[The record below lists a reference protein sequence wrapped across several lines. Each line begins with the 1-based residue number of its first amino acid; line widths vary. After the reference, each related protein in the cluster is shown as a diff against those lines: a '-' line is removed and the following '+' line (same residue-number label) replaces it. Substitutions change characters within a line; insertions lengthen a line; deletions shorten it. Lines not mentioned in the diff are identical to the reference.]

1 MTWLTKIV
9 PDLRSRRARSSF
21 GSAGELHRLVIGLA
35 AHSLGEE
42 QVESPRRQAG
52 LLFRLEE
59 SQGAPVLLVQSADAL
74 NADALG
80 AGFGSMVERDLTPF
94 LEGLEKGAE
103 VRYRIAAAPS
113 KRLGKSEHNAERL
126 GDRAE
131 QLSEL
136 AQPGKRTYTRP
147 LFGEQAEEWWRERA
161 ERHGLDLSDVASTGA
176 VPALDRGRSGKR
188 GVRIHVTRFDGHAV
202 VRDPDALREA
212 VRNGIGRSKAFG
224 CGMLSLAPAGW

>member
-1 MTWLTKIV
+1 MQ
-9 PDLRSRRARSSF
+9 
-21 GSAGELHRLVIGLA
+21 GELHPLVIGLA
-35 AHSLGEE
+35 APGLGEE

-212 VRNGIGRSKAFG
+212 VRNGIGRSKAVG

>member
-1 MTWLTKIV
+1 MTRLTKIT
-9 PDLRSRRARSSF
+9 PDLGSRRARTCF
-21 GSAGELHRLVIGLA
+21 GSAGELHRLVIALA

-42 QVESPRRQAG
+42 KVESPRERAG

-59 SQGAPVLLVQSADAL
+59 SQGTPVLLVQSADAL

-80 AGFGSMVERDLTPF
+80 TGFGSMVERDLTPF
-94 LEGLEKGAE
+94 LDGLEKGTA

-113 KRLGKSEHNAERL
+113 KRLGKSENNAERL
-126 GDRAE
+126 GERAKE
-131 QLSEL
+131 LGEL
-136 AQPGKRTYTRP
+136 ARPGKRTYTRP

-161 ERHGLDLSDVASTGA
+161 ERHGLDLSEVASTGA
-176 VPALDRGRSGKR
+176 GPALDPGRSGKR
-188 GVRIHVTRFDGHAV
+188 GVRVHVTRFDGYAV

-212 VRNGIGRSKAFG
+212 VRNGIGRGKSFG

>member
-9 PDLRSRRARSSF
+9 PDLGSRRARSCF

-42 QVESPRRQAG
+42 RVESPRQRAG
-52 LLFRLEE
+52 LLFRVEE
-59 SQGAPVLLVQSADAL
+59 TRGAPVLLVQSSGSL

-94 LEGLEKGAE
+94 LEGLEKGTE

-113 KRLGKSEHNAERL
+113 KRLGKSDLNAERL
-126 GDRAE
+126 GKRAE
-131 QLSEL
+131 RLGEL

-147 LFGEQAEEWWRERA
+147 LFGEQAEQWWRERA
-161 ERHGLDLSDVASTGA
+161 QRHGLDLSDVVSSGA
-176 VPALDRGRSGKR
+176 VPSLDQGRTGKR

-212 VRNGIGRSKAFG
+212 VRNGIGRGKSFG

>member
-1 MTWLTKIV
+1 MTWLTKIT
-9 PDLRSRRARSSF
+9 PDLGSRRARACF
-21 GSAGELHRLVIGLA
+21 GSAGELHRLVIKLA
-35 AHSLGEE
+35 SHSLSEE
-42 QVESPRRQAG
+42 RAKSPRQRAG

-59 SQGAPVLLVQSADAL
+59 IQGAPLLLVQSANAL

-94 LEGLEKGAE
+94 LNGLEKGAE

-113 KRLGKSEHNAERL
+113 KRLGRSENNAGRL

-131 QLSEL
+131 ELGEL

-147 LFGEQAEEWWRERA
+147 LFGEQAEEWWRQRA
-161 ERHGLDLSDVASTGA
+161 ERHGLDLSEVASTGSG
-176 VPALDRGRSGKR
+176 PALDPGRSGKR
-188 GVRIHVTRFDGHAV
+188 SVRIHVTRFDGHAV

-212 VRNGIGRSKAFG
+212 VRSGIGRGKSFG

>member
-9 PDLRSRRARSSF
+9 PDLGSRRARSCF

-42 QVESPRRQAG
+42 RVDSPRQRAG

-59 SQGAPVLLVQSADAL
+59 TQGTPVLLVQSSGAL

-80 AGFGSMVERDLTPF
+80 AGFGSMVERDLTSF
-94 LEGLEKGAE
+94 LDGLEKGAE

-113 KRLGKSEHNAERL
+113 KRLGKSDRNAERL

-131 QLSEL
+131 QLGEL
-136 AQPGKRTYTRP
+136 AQPGKRAYTRP
-147 LFGEQAEEWWRERA
+147 LFGEQAEEWWRDRA

-176 VPALDRGRSGKR
+176 VPSLDRGRSGKR
-188 GVRIHVTRFDGHAV
+188 GVRIHVTRFDGYAV
-202 VRDPDALREA
+202 VRDPDTLREA
-212 VRNGIGRSKAFG
+212 VRNGIGRGKSFG